1 MRKRQPVSV
10 GQAMGD
16 LIRELGIGK
25 TLSEY
30 GVITRWNEVVGER
43 IAAVARPDRFEK
55 GILFVTVSSAPWRA
69 ELTLRRQE
77 IIDKINT
84 AAGGTVVRDIR
95 FR

>member
-1 MRKRQPVSV
+1 MRKRQPISI

-30 GVITRWNEVVGER
+30 GVITRWSDVVGER
-43 IAAVARPDRFEK
+43 IAAVTRPERFDK
-55 GILFVTVSSAPWRA
+55 GILFVAVSSAPWRA

-77 IIDKINT
+77 ILDKINA

>member
-1 MRKRQPVSV
+1 MRKRHPVSV

-43 IAAVARPDRFEK
+43 IAAVSRPERFEK
-55 GILFVTVSSAPWRA
+55 GILFVAVSSAPWRA

-77 IIDKINT
+77 IIDKVNA

>member
-1 MRKRQPVSV
+1 MRKRHPISV
-10 GQAMGD
+10 GQAMGE

-30 GVITRWNEVVGER
+30 GVITRWSEVVGER
-43 IAAVARPDRFEK
+43 IAAVTQPERISQGVLYVA
-55 GILFVTVSSAPWRA
+55 VSSAPWRA
-69 ELTLRRQE
+69 ELTMRRKE
-77 IIDKINT
+77 IIDKINA

>member
-1 MRKRQPVSV
+1 
-10 GQAMGD
+10 MGD

-30 GVITRWNEVVGER
+30 GIITRWSDVVGER
-43 IAAVARPDRFEK
+43 IAAVARPERFDK
-55 GILFVTVSSAPWRA
+55 GILFVSVSTAPWRA

-77 IIDKINT
+77 IIDKINA

>member
-1 MRKRQPVSV
+1 
-10 GQAMGD
+10 MGE

-30 GVITRWNEVVGER
+30 GIITRWSEVVGEK
-43 IAAVARPDRFEK
+43 IAAVTRPERFER
-55 GILFVTVSSAPWRA
+55 GILFVAVSSAPWRN

-84 AAGGTVVRDIR
+84 GAGGSVVKDIR

>member
-1 MRKRQPVSV
+1 MRKRHPVSV

-25 TLSEY
+25 TLTEY
-30 GVITRWNEVVGER
+30 GVITRWSEVVGER
-43 IAAVARPDRFEK
+43 IAAVTQPERIEK
-55 GILFVTVSSAPWRA
+55 GVLFVAVSSAAWRA

-77 IIDKINT
+77 IIDRINA
-84 AAGGTVVRDIR
+84 AAGGTVVRDVR

>member
-1 MRKRQPVSV
+1 
-10 GQAMGD
+10 MGD

-30 GVITRWNEVVGER
+30 GVITRWSDVVGER
-43 IAAVARPDRFEK
+43 IAAVARPERFDK
-55 GILFVTVSSAPWRA
+55 GILFVSVSTAPWRA

-77 IIDKINT
+77 IIDKINA

>member
-1 MRKRQPVSV
+1 MRRGHPVPV
-10 GQAMGD
+10 GRAMAD

-30 GVITRWNEVVGER
+30 GAITRWSEVVGER
-43 IAAVARPDRFEK
+43 IAAVAKPERIEK
-55 GILFVTVSSAPWRA
+55 GVLFVAVASAPWRA

-77 IIDKINT
+77 IIDKINA
-84 AAGGTVVRDIR
+84 AAGGTVVRDVR

>member
-1 MRKRQPVSV
+1 
-10 GQAMGD
+10 MGD

-30 GVITRWNEVVGER
+30 GVITRWSDVVGDR
-43 IAAVARPDRFEK
+43 IAAVTRPERFEK
-55 GILFVTVSSAPWRA
+55 GVLFVAVPSAPWRA

-77 IIDKINT
+77 ILDKINA
-84 AAGGTVVRDIR
+84 AAGGTVVREIR

>member
-1 MRKRQPVSV
+1 MRKRHPVSV

-25 TLSEY
+25 TLTEY
-30 GVITRWNEVVGER
+30 GVITRWSEVVGER
-43 IAAVARPDRFEK
+43 IAAVTQPERIEK
-55 GILFVTVSSAPWRA
+55 GILFVAVSSAAWRA

-77 IIDKINT
+77 IIDRINA
-84 AAGGTVVRDIR
+84 AAGGTVVRDVR

>member
-10 GQAMGD
+10 SQAMGD

-30 GVITRWNEVVGER
+30 GVITRWSEVVGER
-43 IAAVARPDRFEK
+43 IAAVARPERFER
-55 GILFVTVSSAPWRA
+55 GVLFVSVSSAPWRA

-77 IIDKINT
+77 IIDKINA
-84 AAGGTVVRDIR
+84 AAGGTVVRDVR